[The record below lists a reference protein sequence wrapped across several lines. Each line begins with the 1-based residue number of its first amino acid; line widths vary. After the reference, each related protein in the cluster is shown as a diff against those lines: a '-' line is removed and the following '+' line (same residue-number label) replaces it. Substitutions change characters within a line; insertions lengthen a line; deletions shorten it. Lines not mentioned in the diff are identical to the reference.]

1 MPYFNCSIVDD
12 SSIGDV
18 SENENSQN
26 TDDINVCN
34 GEENPGTNDS
44 DKTNQ
49 NSDDVVKEKCIVSKE
64 SSGSSSTDKKS
75 QDDMPTVVGNVENS
89 QINSSSHQ

>member
-34 GEENPGTNDS
+34 GEESPGTNDS

-64 SSGSSSTDKKS
+64 SSGSSSTDKTS
-75 QDDMPTVVGNVENS
+75 QDGMPTVVGNLENS